1 MYSED
6 AAKQQQQ
13 QQQGRSSVSPASEAN
28 GAEKSAFFDVDAIRA
43 ELASEQIQI
52 KEIESTLP
60 PMKLDISCSVDLDSA
75 KSSTDMSSSAAKPTK
90 SIEDGLA
97 VRPKE
102 ETILSSPSLVY
113 SNPSLARRSESG
125 SNWTDPAYVPF
136 SSKPASFTRA
146 SPSPPPPP
154 PPPSNGRSTP
164 LPLRPNIQH
173 TYSVPAGFGQLERDA
188 WLNDDPGFGAEQEI
202 TLTFE

>member
-6 AAKQQQQ
+6 AMKQ
-13 QQQGRSSVSPASEAN
+13 QQQGRSSVPPVSEAN
-28 GAEKSAFFDVDAIRA
+28 GAEKSAIFDVDAIRA

-60 PMKLDISCSVDLDSA
+60 PMKLDLSCSADLDSA
-75 KSSTDMSSSAAKPTK
+75 KPSTDMSSTAIKLTK

-102 ETILSSPSLVY
+102 ETILPSPSLVY

-125 SNWTDPAYVPF
+125 SNWTDPAYMPF

-146 SPSPPPPP
+146 SPSPPPP
-154 PPPSNGRSTP
+154 SNGRNTP
-164 LPLRPNIQH
+164 LPLRPSIQH
-173 TYSVPAGFGQLERDA
+173 THSVPAGFGQLERNA